1 MARPKVDSR
10 LQNIE
15 SGIDEI
21 KNKLCEMSPCN
32 LDNLESNSTQD
43 ESSEKSED

>member
-21 KNKLCEMSPCN
+21 KSKLCEMSPCEPVN
-32 LDNLESNSTQD
+32 TENNTEED
-43 ESSEKSED
+43 SED

>member
-21 KNKLCEMSPCN
+21 KNKLCEMSTCKPEDTEN
-32 LDNLESNSTQD
+32 NIEED
-43 ESSEKSED
+43 SED

>member
-15 SGIDEI
+15 DGIKDI
-21 KNKLCEMSPCN
+21 KEKLCEIHPCR
-32 LDNLESNSTQD
+32 TQD
-43 ESSEKSED
+43 KEQEEEEN

>member
-21 KNKLCEMSPCN
+21 KNKLCEMSQCEP
-32 LDNLESNSTQD
+32 
-43 ESSEKSED
+43 EDTTKNIEENTED

>member
-21 KNKLCEMSPCN
+21 KNKLCEMSPF
-32 LDNLESNSTQD
+32 
-43 ESSEKSED
+43 KSEDTENNIEEDSKA